1 MVRNYSAFLWMLKLG
16 ALVNLY
22 FFIGALGIAGA
33 DPFVAVPAELLF
45 AVSGYRCLFPVRY
58 EHNIVF
64 HDSIF
69 SSIFVT
75 RVLATFSEVAYI
87 FMFSHVLRVL
97 NVNQVEWIIVLSW
110 LMVAQVVIS
119 QCLVWSA
126 ILLEDFELYFWE
138 ETGWFFIYAV
148 NAIASFYLVFTINA
162 VGGRGTLLILN
173 LIFGALYLPW
183 QILNLRGLRAEAREQ
198 RAKGRP
204 RTGLNLG
211 LRRAMFEKNRR
222 TDSASWGGTIG
233 LTWMTAYWAT
243 LIPFWTY
250 YIVKVLAP
258 R

>member
-1 MVRNYSAFLWMLKLG
+1 MLKLG

-33 DPFVAVPAELLF
+33 DSFVAVPAELLF

-69 SSIFVT
+69 SSIFAT
-75 RVLATFSEVAYI
+75 RFLATFSEVAYI

-97 NVNQVEWIIVLSW
+97 NVDRVEWIVILSW

-119 QCLVWSA
+119 QCLVWTA
-126 ILLEDFELYFWE
+126 ILLDDFGFYFWE
-138 ETGWFFIYAV
+138 EVGWFFIYAA
-148 NAIASFYLVFTINA
+148 NAIASLCLILTTDA
-162 VGGRGTLLILN
+162 VGGRRILLILN
-173 LIFGALYLPW
+173 LIFAALYLPW
-183 QILNLRGLRAEAREQ
+183 QFLNLRGLRTEAREQ
-198 RAKGRP
+198 RIRGHGRI
-204 RTGLNLG
+204 RLTDG
-211 LRRAMFEKNRR
+211 LRRAILEKNRR

-243 LIPFWTY
+243 LLPMWTY
-250 YIVKVLAP
+250 YIVIVLSSHSLP
-258 R
+258 